1 MKKSIVLVTTL
12 MATLVVSGCAT
23 NLSGTTYSRSE
34 ARQVQQVE
42 YGIVQSAV
50 PVVIEGTA
58 SGVGTGAGAVVG
70 GIAASNI
77 GGGKGK
83 SIATVL
89 GALAGGIA
97 GKSAEEA
104 ITRAQGQEITV
115 QLNNSG
121 RVISIVQ
128 EVGNGPMFVAG
139 DRVRV
144 LSHGGTARIT
154 Y

>member
-1 MKKSIVLVTTL
+1 MKSIALVTTL
-12 MATLVVSGCAT
+12 LATMVLSGCAS

-58 SGVGTGAGAVVG
+58 SGVGAGTGAVVG

-83 SIATVL
+83 SIATVV
-89 GALAGGIA
+89 GAVAGGIA

-104 ITRAQGQEITV
+104 MTRAQGQEITV
-115 QLNNSG
+115 QLNSG
-121 RVISIVQ
+121 RLISIVQ
-128 EVGNGPMFVAG
+128 EVGNGPMFAAG
-139 DRVRV
+139 DRVRI
-144 LSHGGTARIT
+144 LSHGGTARVT